1 MTSPSRPVM
10 AAFDAEQAPSYDSRF
25 AEMSAV
31 RDVLHLIARA
41 EFARLPADAR
51 ILIAGA
57 GTGAE
62 VRTLA
67 RHFPEM
73 RFALIDPSEP
83 MLDVASTHA
92 EAEGFA
98 ARCSFHVGYVEDVE
112 ETGFDGA
119 TSLLVSHFLT
129 EAADRTAYFRSIADR
144 LAPGAPC
151 FNADLCTDCMRDD
164 FPRLMETWLNMTA
177 LTGLTGMTAEG
188 RANYVSAFG
197 RDFAVHGPSEVE
209 AMMEAAGFT
218 RPVQCVQAGLIRGW
232 MTAKR

>member
-1 MTSPSRPVM
+1 MTSSSRPVM

-41 EFARLPADAR
+41 EFARLPSDAH
-51 ILIAGA
+51 ILVAGA

-62 VRTLA
+62 ARTLA
-67 RHFPEM
+67 RHFPQM
-73 RFALIDPSEP
+73 RFALIDPSGP
-83 MLDVASTHA
+83 MLDVARAHA

-98 ARCSFHVGYVEDVE
+98 ARCSFHVGYVEDVGE
-112 ETGFDGA
+112 AGFDGA

-129 EAADRTAYFRSIADR
+129 EAADRTAYFRSIAER
-144 LAPGAPC
+144 LSPGAPC
-151 FNADLCTDCMRDD
+151 FNADLCADRARDD
-164 FPRLMETWLNMTA
+164 FPRLLEAWLNMTA
-177 LTGLTGMTAEG
+177 LTGMTAEG
-188 RANYVSAFG
+188 RANYASAFG
-197 RDFAVHGPSEVE
+197 RDFAVHGPSEVG

-232 MTAKR
+232 LTAKR